1 MAPGQRH
8 PSAGEPSPPTAGPGA
23 SCGGGAALPSGRAD
37 NRQPCWN
44 PLRTTAQLATL
55 TDPQRTRGSRAS
67 GVGVAGA
74 HSPGVKTRPPAAPSG
89 CCGRPRRRPSARRPP
104 AHAASTA
111 RRVGRAPPRGSR
123 GAGRTCRS
131 ARMRAPAGDTASAF
145 LRKGRPAS
153 RPCAAPCPR
162 TPLRTGRS
170 CVSTARRPS
179 PSVRRRGPSGGDE
192 LTGADPAV
200 GLGPSHMGPRSGDR
214 PHHARTR
221 RRAPR
226 AGREGGQRPDARV
239 GSCPSSETPRP
250 SSS

>member
-37 NRQPCWN
+37 NRQPCRN
-44 PLRTTAQLATL
+44 PPHHSTAGHPHRPAADTWKQGF
-55 TDPQRTRGSRAS
+55 RGGR
-67 GVGVAGA
+67 GGA

-111 RRVGRAPPRGSR
+111 RRVGRAPPWGSR

-131 ARMRAPAGDTASAF
+131 ARMRAPAGDAASAF

-221 RRAPR
+221 RGAPR